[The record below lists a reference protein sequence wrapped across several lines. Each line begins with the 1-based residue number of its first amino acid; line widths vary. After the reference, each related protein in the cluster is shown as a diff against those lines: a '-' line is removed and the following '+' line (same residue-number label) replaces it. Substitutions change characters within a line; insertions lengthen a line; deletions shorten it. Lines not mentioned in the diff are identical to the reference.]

1 MKMETP
7 PLASFTKSEKRL
19 GLLGLALCAWAL
31 VIVLRLFQLQI
42 VRHEKFSRLAEAQ
55 QEKFEQVQA
64 PRGAIY
70 DRNGN
75 YLAISSDVPIICV
88 NPLRIPDK
96 ETAAG
101 LLAGV
106 LKLNRQDVLNDLL
119 RAAISHRGYLVV
131 DPTPSEN
138 EVDAVRKLNL
148 DWIDIRK
155 GSGRTYPNGQ
165 LAAHVIGNVDAE
177 GHGVAGV
184 ERKLNSFLAGAP
196 GLLRVTT
203 DVHRRGYNFEVERAP
218 SIGKDVTLTIDSR
231 LQYVAEQALAEAVTK
246 NHGDRGSLI
255 AMNPY
260 TGEVLALANY
270 PTYNPNERLKSGKKP
285 VGREDYAVVAPFEPG
300 SVFKVITLSA
310 ALETTNLRP
319 ESVINCGNGILRIGS
334 RIIHD
339 HKSYPALPMQDV
351 LAFSSNIG
359 AIRIGMQVGNSRMYD
374 YIKRFGFGR
383 RTGIELPAE
392 APGLIR
398 PLSRWKPASIGSV
411 AMGHEISVTS
421 VQLAQAGAVIA
432 NGGFLVHPHLV
443 LSEQAPG
450 GQKVKM
456 QFPKPVRVLSP
467 KAVITMRQMMERVVT
482 TQGGTGRRAHITGY
496 STAGKTGTA
505 QIFDAEHHI
514 YTHHYNASFLGFAPV
529 VNPSVVVV
537 VTVSG
542 TTGQAGY
549 GGQASAPAFKATAGE
564 ALRLLG
570 VPRDLP
576 ADLDEKQENEP
587 DKKDKKIDDDLSIAD
602 LSEPLSLQDMQQALG
617 DSSEDG
623 AAQVVSVN
631 TVDGPTAPDFIGKT
645 IKDVVEQAAE
655 QGVTVETKGNG
666 LARVQRP
673 GPGEPLPPGER
684 IRVLFMR

>member
-1 MKMETP
+1 METP
-7 PLASFTKSEKRL
+7 PLASLPKSEKRL
-19 GLLGLALCAWAL
+19 VLLGLALCAWAL

-42 VRHEKFSRLAEAQ
+42 VGHEKFRRLAEAQ
-55 QEKFEQVQA
+55 QEKLEQVQA

-75 YLAISSDVPIICV
+75 FLAISSEIPIICV

-101 LLAGV
+101 LLAGI

-119 RAAISHRGYLVV
+119 RAAIAHRGYLVI
-131 DPTPSEN
+131 DPNPTED
-138 EVDAVRKLNL
+138 EVDAVKKLNL

-165 LAAHVIGNVDAE
+165 LAAHVVGNVDAE
-177 GHGVAGV
+177 GRGVAGV
-184 ERKLNSFLAGAP
+184 EKKLNSILSGTP

-218 SIGKDVTLTIDSR
+218 SVGKNVTLTIDSR

-246 NHGDRGSLI
+246 NHGERGSLI
-255 AMNPY
+255 AMDPY

-270 PTYNPNERLKSGKKP
+270 PTYNPNERLKPGKKP

-359 AIRIGMQVGNSRMYD
+359 AIRIGMQVGNNHMYD

-398 PLSRWKPASIGSV
+398 PLSRWRPASIGSV

-432 NGGFLVHPHLV
+432 NGGYLVHPHVV
-443 LSEQAPG
+443 LYEQAPG
-450 GQKVKM
+450 GEKLKTQ
-456 QFPKPVRVLSP
+456 PLKPVRVLTP
-467 KAVITMRQMMERVVT
+467 QAVITMRHMMERVVT
-482 TQGGTGRRAHITGY
+482 TPGGTGKRAHITGY

-505 QIFDAEHHI
+505 QIFDAEHHV
-514 YTHHYNASFLGFAPV
+514 YTHHYNASFMGFAPV

-542 TTGQAGY
+542 TSGEAGY
-549 GGQASAPAFKATAGE
+549 GGQASAPAFKTAASE

-576 ADLDEKQENEP
+576 AELEEKQANGP
-587 DKKDKKIDDDLSIAD
+587 DKNDKKVEDDVAIAD
-602 LSEPLSLQDMQQALG
+602 LSDPLTLQDLQASLG
-617 DSSEDG
+617 DPSEDG
-623 AAQVVSVN
+623 AVPLVAEDAVS
-631 TVDGPTAPDFIGKT
+631 GPKAPDFIGKT
-645 IKDVVEQAAE
+645 VKDVVEEAAE
-655 QGVTVETKGNG
+655 QGVTVETKGSG

-673 GPGEPLPPGER
+673 GPGEPLPPGEH

>member
-1 MKMETP
+1 MEAP
-7 PLASFTKSEKRL
+7 QFASLSKSEKRL
-19 GLLGLALCAWAL
+19 VFLGLALCAWAL
-31 VIVLRLFQLQI
+31 VIVLRLFELQI
-42 VRHEKFSRLAEAQ
+42 VGHEKFLRMAEAQ
-55 QEKFEQVQA
+55 QEKLEQVQA

-70 DRNGN
+70 DRNGH
-75 YLAISSDVPIICV
+75 YLAISSEIPIICV

-101 LLAGV
+101 LLAGI

-119 RAAISHRGYLVV
+119 RAAIAHRGYLVV
-131 DPTPSEN
+131 DADPSED

-155 GSGRTYPNGQ
+155 GSGRTYPNGK
-165 LAAHVIGNVDAE
+165 LAAHVVGNVDAE

-184 ERKLNSFLAGAP
+184 ERKLNSFLSGTP

-218 SIGKDVTLTIDSR
+218 SVGKNVTLTIDSR
-231 LQYVAEQALAEAVTK
+231 LQYVAEQAVSEAVIK
-246 NHGDRGSLI
+246 NHAERGSLV
-255 AMNPY
+255 AMDPY

-270 PTYNPNERLKSGKKP
+270 PTYDPNERLKAGKKP
-285 VGREDYAVVAPFEPG
+285 VGREDFAVVAPFEPG
-300 SVFKVITLSA
+300 SVFKVITLAA

-339 HKSYPALPMQDV
+339 HKAYPALPMQDV

-359 AIRIGMQVGNSRMYD
+359 AIRIGMQVGNNRLYD
-374 YIKRFGFGR
+374 YIKRFGFGH

-398 PLSRWKPASIGSV
+398 PLSRWRPASIGSV

-432 NGGFLVHPHLV
+432 NGGFLVHPHVV
-443 LSEQAPG
+443 LYEESPG
-450 GQKVKM
+450 GRKVKTPL
-456 QFPKPVRVLSP
+456 PKPVRVLTP

-505 QIFDAEHHI
+505 QIFDAEHHV

-529 VNPSVVVV
+529 VNPSILVV
-537 VTVSG
+537 VTVAG
-542 TTGQAGY
+542 TTGAAGY
-549 GGQASAPAFKATAGE
+549 GGEASAPAFKTTAGE
-564 ALRLLG
+564 ALRLMG

-576 ADLDEKQENEP
+576 AELEEKQPNGPEKN
-587 DKKDKKIDDDLSIAD
+587 DKEIEDDLSIAD
-602 LSEPLSLQDMQQALG
+602 LSDPLTLQDMQQALG
-617 DSSEDG
+617 DPSADG
-623 AAQVVSVN
+623 AVPILAVN
-631 TVDGPTAPDFIGKT
+631 EVTAPKAPDFIGKT
-645 IKDVVEQAAE
+645 VKDVVEQAAE
-655 QGVTVETKGNG
+655 QGVTVETKGHG

-684 IRVLFMR
+684 VRVLFMR

>member
-1 MKMETP
+1 METP
-7 PLASFTKSEKRL
+7 RFAPLSKSEKRL
-19 GLLGLALCAWAL
+19 IILGLALCAWAL
-31 VIVLRLFQLQI
+31 VIVLRLFELQI
-42 VRHEKFSRLAEAQ
+42 VGHERFLHMAEAQ
-55 QEKFEQVQA
+55 QEKLERVQA

-75 YLAISSDVPIICV
+75 YLAISSEIPIICV

-101 LLAGV
+101 LLAGI

-119 RAAISHRGYLVV
+119 RAAIAHRGYLVV
-131 DPTPSEN
+131 DANPSED

-165 LAAHVIGNVDAE
+165 LAAHVVGNVDAE

-184 ERKLNSFLAGAP
+184 ERKLNSFLSGTP

-218 SIGKDVTLTIDSR
+218 SPGKNVTLTIDSR
-231 LQYVAEQALAEAVTK
+231 LQYVAEQAVSEAVRK
-246 NHGDRGSLI
+246 NHAERGSLV
-255 AMNPY
+255 AMDPY

-270 PTYNPNERLKSGKKP
+270 PTYDPNERLKAGKKP
-285 VGREDYAVVAPFEPG
+285 MGREDYAVVAPFEPG

-339 HKSYPALPMQDV
+339 HKAYPALPMQDV

-359 AIRIGMQVGNSRMYD
+359 AIRIGMQVGNNRMYD

-398 PLSRWKPASIGSV
+398 PLSRWRPASIGSV

-432 NGGFLVHPHLV
+432 NGGFLVHPHVV
-443 LSEQAPG
+443 LYQEAPG
-450 GQKVKM
+450 GRKVKTPL
-456 QFPKPVRVLSP
+456 PKPVRVLTP

-505 QIFDAEHHI
+505 QIFDAEHHV

-529 VNPSVVVV
+529 VNPSIVVV
-537 VTVSG
+537 VTVAGTSG
-542 TTGQAGY
+542 AAGY
-549 GGQASAPAFKATAGE
+549 GGEASAPAFKATAGE

-576 ADLDEKQENEP
+576 AELEEKQPNSPEKDDEKIEN
-587 DKKDKKIDDDLSIAD
+587 DLSIAD
-602 LSEPLSLQDMQQALG
+602 LSDPLTLQDMQQALG
-617 DSSEDG
+617 DPSADG
-623 AAQVVSVN
+623 AVPVVAVN
-631 TVDGPTAPDFIGKT
+631 EVTAPKAPDFIGKT
-645 IKDVVEQAAE
+645 VKAVVEQAAE
-655 QGVTVETKGNG
+655 QGVTVETKGQG
-666 LARVQRP
+666 LARMQRP

-684 IRVLFMR
+684 VRVLFMR

>member
-1 MKMETP
+1 METP
-7 PLASFTKSEKRL
+7 PLASLPKSEKRL
-19 GLLGLALCAWAL
+19 VLLGLALCAWAL

-42 VRHEKFSRLAEAQ
+42 VGHEKFRRLAEAQ
-55 QEKFEQVQA
+55 QEKLEQVQA

-75 YLAISSDVPIICV
+75 FLAISSEIPIICV

-101 LLAGV
+101 LLAGI

-119 RAAISHRGYLVV
+119 RAAIAHRGYLVI
-131 DPTPSEN
+131 DPNPTED
-138 EVDAVRKLNL
+138 EVDAVKKLNL

-165 LAAHVIGNVDAE
+165 LAAHVVGNVDAE
-177 GHGVAGV
+177 GRGVAGV
-184 ERKLNSFLAGAP
+184 EKKLNSILSGTP

-218 SIGKDVTLTIDSR
+218 SVGKNVTLTIDSR

-246 NHGDRGSLI
+246 NHGERGSLI
-255 AMNPY
+255 AMDPY

-270 PTYNPNERLKSGKKP
+270 PTYNPNERLKPGKKP

-359 AIRIGMQVGNSRMYD
+359 AIRIGMQVGNNHMYD

-398 PLSRWKPASIGSV
+398 PLSRWRPASIGSV

-432 NGGFLVHPHLV
+432 NGGYLVHPHVV
-443 LSEQAPG
+443 LYEQAPG
-450 GQKVKM
+450 GEKLKTQ
-456 QFPKPVRVLSP
+456 PLKPVRVLTP
-467 KAVITMRQMMERVVT
+467 QAVITMRHMMERVVT
-482 TQGGTGRRAHITGY
+482 TPGGTGKRAHITGY

-505 QIFDAEHHI
+505 QIFDAEHHV
-514 YTHHYNASFLGFAPV
+514 YTHHYNASFMGFAPV

-542 TTGQAGY
+542 TSGEAGY
-549 GGQASAPAFKATAGE
+549 GGQASAPAFKTAAGE

-576 ADLDEKQENEP
+576 AELEEKQANGP
-587 DKKDKKIDDDLSIAD
+587 DKNDKKVEDDVAIAD
-602 LSEPLSLQDMQQALG
+602 LSDPLTLQDLQASLG
-617 DSSEDG
+617 DPSEDG
-623 AAQVVSVN
+623 AVPLVAEDAVS
-631 TVDGPTAPDFIGKT
+631 GPKAPDFIGKT
-645 IKDVVEQAAE
+645 VKDVVEEAAE
-655 QGVTVETKGNG
+655 QGVTVETKGSG

-673 GPGEPLPPGER
+673 GPGEPLPPGEH

>member
-1 MKMETP
+1 MEAP
-7 PLASFTKSEKRL
+7 PLASLSKSEKRL
-19 GLLGLALCAWAL
+19 VILGLALCAWAL
-31 VIVLRLFQLQI
+31 VIVLRLFELQI
-42 VRHEKFSRLAEAQ
+42 VGHERFLRMAEAQ
-55 QEKFEQVQA
+55 QEKLEQVQA

-70 DRNGN
+70 DRNGH
-75 YLAISSDVPIICV
+75 YLAISSEIPIICV

-101 LLAGV
+101 LLAGI
-106 LKLNRQDVLNDLL
+106 LNLNRQDVLNDLL
-119 RAAISHRGYLVV
+119 RAAIAHRGYLVV
-131 DPTPSEN
+131 DPNPSE
-138 EVDAVRKLNL
+138 EQVDAVRKLNL
-148 DWIDIRK
+148 DWIDIRN

-165 LAAHVIGNVDAE
+165 LAAHVVGNVDAE

-184 ERKLNSFLAGAP
+184 ERKLNSFLSGTP

-218 SIGKDVTLTIDSR
+218 SVGKNVTLTIDSR
-231 LQYVAEQALAEAVTK
+231 LQYVAEQSLSEAVRK
-246 NHGDRGSLI
+246 NHADRGSLI
-255 AMNPY
+255 AMDPY

-270 PTYNPNERLKSGKKP
+270 PTYDPNERLKAGKKP

-339 HKSYPALPMQDV
+339 HKAYPALPMQDV

-359 AIRIGMQVGNSRMYD
+359 AIRIGMQVGNGRMYD
-374 YIKRFGFGR
+374 YIKRFGFGH

-392 APGLIR
+392 APGLVR
-398 PLSRWKPASIGSV
+398 PLSRWRPASIGSV

-432 NGGFLVHPHLV
+432 NGGFLVRPHVV
-443 LSEQAPG
+443 LYEEAPG
-450 GQKVKM
+450 GQKMKTPL
-456 QFPKPVRVLSP
+456 PKPVRVLAP

-514 YTHHYNASFLGFAPV
+514 YTHHYNASFMGFAPV
-529 VNPSVVVV
+529 VNPSIVVV
-537 VTVSG
+537 VTVAG
-542 TTGQAGY
+542 TTGAAGY
-549 GGQASAPAFKATAGE
+549 GGEASAPAFKTTAGE

-576 ADLDEKQENEP
+576 AELEEKQANGPEKN
-587 DKKDKKIDDDLSIAD
+587 DKETEDDLSIAD
-602 LSEPLSLQDMQQALG
+602 LSDPPTLQDMQQALG
-617 DSSEDG
+617 DPSEDG
-623 AAQVVSVN
+623 AVPVVAVN
-631 TVDGPTAPDFIGKT
+631 EVSTPKAPDFIGKT
-645 IKDVVEQAAE
+645 VKDVVEEAAE
-655 QGVTVETKGNG
+655 QGVTIETKGRG

-673 GPGEPLPPGER
+673 GPGEPLPPGEPV
-684 IRVLFMR
+684 RVLFMR